1 MSSRI
6 SPASRQPSAISHQ
19 HQLRHG
25 HKRLSISRG
34 AMARVPVRSVLPP
47 PSHPRGSCHCDTYDG
62 SAYRPCPGRPCRCRC
77 RSASTM
83 MLKHTRP
90 CAMHGWLVACM
101 HAGAAGPAS
110 HAIEGGTE
118 GRASIGTRPPGFR
131 PVPFDEI
138 GSVSQRR
145 VLAGPRAAPE
155 WTDEIPRDECEC
167 DDVRGC
173 FATAGGN
180 KTGKGLVTTQT
191 VGASATR
198 GL

>member
-34 AMARVPVRSVLPP
+34 AMARVPVSSVLPP

-62 SAYRPCPGRPCRCRC
+62 SAYRPCPRRPCRCRC

-145 VLAGPRAAPE
+145 VLAGPGQRLNGRMRFLEMNVNVTMLEAASQRRA
-155 WTDEIPRDECEC
+155 
-167 DDVRGC
+167 G
-173 FATAGGN
+173 
-180 KTGKGLVTTQT
+180 
-191 VGASATR
+191 TR
-198 GL
+198 RERV